1 MRSEYRKVFV
11 GVAELAKEVGLTPS
25 TVSDQL
31 RFGKTPMEIRQRAV
45 AKGRMSKEAYAAA
58 LQREAAER
66 TREKYTKKRPQP
78 KIDPELELAL
88 RIETQGKALAEA
100 RVRKEQALCEKYE
113 LGNMARRSELVPA
126 DQVAIVGACVVT
138 VCADLLL
145 NISEELK
152 DQLATETNPGVIR
165 VLLDDRL
172 RQALCRIA
180 DTHEI
185 WEGPLC
191 TPGF

>member
-45 AKGRMSKEAYAAA
+45 VKGRMSKEAYAAA
-58 LQREAAER
+58 LKRDAQER
-66 TREKYTKKRPQP
+66 TSKKREPPKKRPAP

-88 RIETQGKALAEA
+88 CIETHRKTLTEA
-100 RVRKEQALCEKYE
+100 RVRKEQALAEKYE
-113 LGNMARRSELVPA
+113 LENAARRSELVPA
-126 DQVAIVGACVVT
+126 DQVAVFGARVLA
-138 VCADLLL
+138 VCADLVL

-152 DQLATETNPGVIR
+152 DQLAKETNPGVIR
-165 VLLDDRL
+165 VLLDDWL

-180 DTHEI
+180 VTRDLGCST
-185 WEGPLC
+185 L
-191 TPGF
+191 